1 MLHAYAWGYK
11 LILLKVCIQI
21 LKFLEQN
28 GNYLKLQMCKLQFNL
43 KKKKKNSVYRIFI
56 QHIK

>member
-1 MLHAYAWGYK
+1 MYYAFYYISLSASMLHAYAWGYK

-43 KKKKKNSVYRIFI
+43 
-56 QHIK
+56 